1 MEIKEQIVSIRAT
14 INHRPSIE
22 IAAMAMK
29 EEPPMIT
36 STSNAQVK
44 HLIQLQKKS
53 RLRKEEN
60 VFVAE
65 GIRMF
70 RETPKERI
78 VRVYVSE
85 NLHEKKELD
94 LRGVPQEV
102 LADSV
107 FQKVSDTKSPQGV
120 LLVVRRQE
128 TPAAEMLS
136 TVPLLMLLEN
146 VQDPGNLGTIIRASE
161 AAGVDGIL
169 MSADCVDIYNPKVI
183 RSTMGGI
190 YRVPFAYV
198 ESLTETIHE
207 LEEQG
212 VEVYAAHLDD
222 SISYDSVD
230 YRKPSAFLIGN
241 EGNGLTAEAT
251 RAASGKI
258 HIPML
263 GRVESLNAAVA
274 ASVLMFE
281 AARQRRQP

>member
-1 MEIKEQIVSIRAT
+1 
-14 INHRPSIE
+14 
-22 IAAMAMK
+22 
-29 EEPPMIT
+29 MIT
-36 STSNAQVK
+36 SMSNAQVRY
-44 HLIQLQKKS
+44 LIQLQKKS
-53 RLRKEEN
+53 RLRREEN

-78 VRVYVSE
+78 VRAYVSE
-85 NLHEKKELD
+85 SLHGKKELD
-94 LRGVPQEV
+94 FQGVPYEV
-102 LADSV
+102 LEDSV

-128 TPAAEMLS
+128 TSVAEMLA
-136 TVPLLMLLEN
+136 VGRERLRCAAPLLVMLEN

-198 ESLTETIHE
+198 ESLTGTIRE
-207 LEEQG
+207 LQERG

-222 SISYDSVD
+222 SVSYDLVD
-230 YRKPSAFLIGN
+230 YRRPSAFLIGN
-241 EGNGLTAEAT
+241 EGNGLTEEAT
-251 RAASGKI
+251 RAASRKI

-263 GRVESLNAAVA
+263 GQVESLNAAVA

-281 AARQRRQP
+281 AARQRREP